1 MSEKKNLFLMGL
13 GNILGC
19 GLLWALQYGKLV
31 LTGTVIFGAQWIT
44 VLVICFCFWQL
55 FLAPYLLRGFYKMTG
70 KNWVGALVVSS
81 VYVMMGVANTAIHST
96 LF

>member
-1 MSEKKNLFLMGL
+1 
-13 GNILGC
+13 
-19 GLLWALQYGKLV
+19 
-31 LTGTVIFGAQWIT
+31 
-44 VLVICFCFWQL
+44 
-55 FLAPYLLRGFYKMTG
+55 MTG